1 MGLAVPRAGV
11 ALSPDCPQGRALTAH
26 LCLSPGETIQGLRN
40 SLRDAI
46 DTLSR
51 VDSSVAVSSGGE
63 LFLRFISL
71 TSLEYSVRAARSAPP
86 LLLLLL
92 LELELEPPAAHRPS
106 RSFPGLLQVQGDHDR
121 ARGDLPGQSV
131 SLEE

>member
-1 MGLAVPRAGV
+1 MGAG
-11 ALSPDCPQGRALTAH
+11 APGGARSPGCAQGEPLTTR
-26 LCLSPGETIQGLRN
+26 LCLPSGETIQGLRN

-71 TSLEYSVRAARSAPP
+71 TSLEYSVSAARPAP
-86 LLLLLL
+86 LRRLR
-92 LELELEPPAAHRPS
+92 EPAAAQPAS
-106 RSFPGLLQVQGDHDR
+106 RSLPGLLQVQRNHDR
-121 ARGDLPGQSV
+121 ARGDLPDQSV
-131 SLEE
+131 SVEE